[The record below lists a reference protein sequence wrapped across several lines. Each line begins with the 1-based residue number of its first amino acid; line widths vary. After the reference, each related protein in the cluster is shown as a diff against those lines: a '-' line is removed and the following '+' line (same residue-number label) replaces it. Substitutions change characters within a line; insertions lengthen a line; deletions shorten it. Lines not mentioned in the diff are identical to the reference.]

1 MCCKIHKTLFWERQI
16 MTKMETLRDFEM
28 HLMFGDVKKKKK
40 KKRSQK

>member
-1 MCCKIHKTLFWERQI
+1 

-40 KKRSQK
+40 KKKVKERG

>member
-1 MCCKIHKTLFWERQI
+1 

-40 KKRSQK
+40 KKASKKHG

>member
-1 MCCKIHKTLFWERQI
+1 